1 MKYHNDIT
9 ITENKRPLTGDISD
23 SVRYYKLTE
32 DNDVKPELTI
42 DFLYHQLGKRRLHE
56 TGLRND
62 SKFSFIRE
70 SLSNNRRKTR

>member
-1 MKYHNDIT
+1 MKYQNDIT
-9 ITENKRPLTGDISD
+9 ITENQRPLTDDYRGADI
-23 SVRYYKLTE
+23 YYEYGESL
-32 DNDVKPELTI
+32 KPELTI
-42 DFLYHQLGKRRLHE
+42 DFLYRQLGKRRLHE

>member
-9 ITENKRPLTGDISD
+9 IKENKRPLTDDYRGAD
-23 SVRYYKLTE
+23 VYYQYDGESL
-32 DNDVKPELTI
+32 KPELTI
-42 DFLYHQLGKRRLHE
+42 DFLYRQLGKRRLHE

>member
-9 ITENKRPLTGDISD
+9 ITETQTPLTDDCRGADI
-23 SVRYYKLTE
+23 YYEYGESL
-32 DNDVKPELTI
+32 KPELTI
-42 DFLYHQLGKRRLHE
+42 DFLYRQLGKRRLHE

-70 SLSNNRRKTR
+70 SLSKNRRKTR

>member
-1 MKYHNDIT
+1 MKYHNDLT
-9 ITENKRPLTGDISD
+9 ITENQRSLTDDYRGADI
-23 SVRYYKLTE
+23 YYQYDGETL
-32 DNDVKPELTI
+32 KPELTI
-42 DFLYHQLGKRRLHE
+42 DFLYRQLGKRRLHE

>member
-9 ITENKRPLTGDISD
+9 ITENQTPLTDDYRGADI
-23 SVRYYKLTE
+23 YYVYGESL
-32 DNDVKPELTI
+32 KPELTI
-42 DFLYHQLGKRRLHE
+42 DFLYRQLGKRRLHE

>member
-9 ITENKRPLTGDISD
+9 ITENQRPLTDDYRGTDI
-23 SVRYYKLTE
+23 YYEYGESL
-32 DNDVKPELTI
+32 KPELTI
-42 DFLYHQLGKRRLHE
+42 DFLYRQLGKRRLHE

>member
-9 ITENKRPLTGDISD
+9 ITENQRPLTDDYRGADI
-23 SVRYYKLTE
+23 YYEYGKSL
-32 DNDVKPELTI
+32 KPELTI
-42 DFLYHQLGKRRLHE
+42 DFLYRQLGKRRLHE

>member
-9 ITENKRPLTGDISD
+9 ITETKTPLTDDCRGADI
-23 SVRYYKLTE
+23 YYEYGESL
-32 DNDVKPELTI
+32 KPELTI
-42 DFLYHQLGKRRLHE
+42 DFLYRQLGKRRLHE

-70 SLSNNRRKTR
+70 SLSKNRRKTR